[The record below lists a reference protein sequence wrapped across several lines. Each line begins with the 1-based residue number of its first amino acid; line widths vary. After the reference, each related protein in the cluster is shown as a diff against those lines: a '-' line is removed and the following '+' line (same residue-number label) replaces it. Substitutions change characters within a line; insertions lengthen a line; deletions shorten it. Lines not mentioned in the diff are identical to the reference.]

1 MKMSGV
7 IKMIGELE
15 RIFYFCEV
23 KLYPAANKNG
33 YLIKK

>member
-7 IKMIGELE
+7 IKMMGKLE